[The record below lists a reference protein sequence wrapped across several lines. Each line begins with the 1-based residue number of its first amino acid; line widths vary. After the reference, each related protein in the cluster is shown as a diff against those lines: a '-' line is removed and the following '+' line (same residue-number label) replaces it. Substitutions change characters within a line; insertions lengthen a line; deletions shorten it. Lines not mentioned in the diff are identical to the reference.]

1 MLNLVAPAL
10 FVLIWSTGFIVAR
23 AIDGVAAPALFLLVR
38 FLASVL
44 LFAGLALALRVTW
57 PARATW
63 PKHLL
68 AGALL
73 QGVYVGGGYWAVSR
87 GLSPAVMALLGTLQ
101 PMVTALIAQRLF
113 DEPVGRTFWAGLVT
127 GAVGV
132 LLVLSPGLFALDGD
146 GLSPAVIVV
155 ALLSVAAITAGTLVQ
170 KTSLAAADLISA
182 SAVQYAGGA
191 LVVGVAAIMIGES
204 LWRPGAALWG
214 ALAWSVLALSG
225 VATTLLVWMVRR
237 GSAAKVTVLLLLAPP
252 LAAVQAWWLFD
263 ARLSGVQI
271 AGFALALGG
280 VLLCRRPSQ
289 A

>member
-1 MLNLVAPAL
+1 
-10 FVLIWSTGFIVAR
+10 
-23 AIDGVAAPALFLLVR
+23 
-38 FLASVL
+38 
-44 LFAGLALALRVTW
+44 
-57 PARATW
+57 
-63 PKHLL
+63 
-68 AGALL
+68 
-73 QGVYVGGGYWAVSR
+73 
-87 GLSPAVMALLGTLQ
+87 
-101 PMVTALIAQRLF
+101 
-113 DEPVGRTFWAGLVT
+113 
-127 GAVGV
+127 
-132 LLVLSPGLFALDGD
+132 
-146 GLSPAVIVV
+146 VV
-155 ALLSVAAITAGTLVQ
+155 AITAGTLVQ